1 MAKLGE
7 GLKFKYQPIW
17 EQAPIDM
24 QFHYYETA
32 EDGTKV
38 LKIHEENF
46 KLISNI
52 QELKEFGEKCRDKV
66 IGFDTET
73 TGLSYGIDKI
83 VGFSLSLDSFSG
95 VYVPIRHKEQLI
107 IEKEEN
113 QTDENGAILYT
124 KAGKAKT
131 KKVKEVHLKESP
143 ENLDPKEAL
152 DVLYDILISAKR
164 VLAHNAEFDL
174 NVLKFEGYDINKIK
188 FFDTLILPYLFDP
201 EATALA
207 GLKALEKRVLGRTV
221 PEFKEV
227 LGKQYENFSLVAP
240 KDGYVYACH
249 DKETEVLTEHGWV
262 KWEAYNGIDKLATI
276 NLDNDALEYQS
287 PTKIYKYI
295 YNGEMECCNSTSIDY
310 CVTPNHN
317 MVTIPSAQCSNGK
330 ITRNYKLVKANELD
344 SLEYMQIMLY
354 DEIITVPVKK
364 SDRFIKPYND
374 YVYCAEVPNHTLIT
388 RRNGKTLVS
397 GNCCDTSG
405 VVGIYEKMYP
415 AVRQLLK
422 KCKDIINIDGKP
434 YDVLSKDNQMV
445 KVFVDYYGH
454 CRIIINR
461 QKAIKYKEQLTK
473 ERDEV
478 VKQIY
483 AYFDKGIFNL
493 SSSSKEFKETM
504 ASKDIYTGV
513 LTDKKQPSYSKN
525 AAVEMRRNINKIKE
539 CLDNWKTIEV
549 IKGKVSKKG
558 LGFQLCQAIEL
569 YGKPYFNIKSTVN
582 TLTVKGKNNEPVD
595 LRMFWLTIKH
605 MHKKETEKLDI
616 LTLIHRNNSLN
627 KALNSYVDKLT
638 QVDDCVMHYRLK
650 GTKSGRLSS
659 GNGSKTDKKRNQ
671 YYIDLNAQ
679 NLTKPAS
686 SYYVAEECKNT
697 DTDEEDDNTVLGW
710 KFTPVDK
717 DYAMEHLEDK
727 YIVEGQDSGITIRGC
742 LEAPKGEVIQSII
755 PASEVADKEGFEP
768 STDEEVYEVEM
779 DNGTII
785 KCCDNTVF
793 KVKVKGQVMY
803 MPFKDIKHDSNAE
816 ILEE

>member
-17 EQAPIDM
+17 EQAPTDM

-32 EDGTKV
+32 EDGTKI

-113 QTDENGAILYT
+113 QVDENGAILYT

-131 KKVKEVHLKESP
+131 KKVKEIHLKESP

-201 EATALA
+201 EATSLA

-240 KDGYVYACH
+240 KDGYVYAC
-249 DKETEVLTEHGWV
+249 
-262 KWEAYNGIDKLATI
+262 
-276 NLDNDALEYQS
+276 
-287 PTKIYKYI
+287 
-295 YNGEMECCNSTSIDY
+295 
-310 CVTPNHN
+310 
-317 MVTIPSAQCSNGK
+317 
-330 ITRNYKLVKANELD
+330 
-344 SLEYMQIMLY
+344 
-354 DEIITVPVKK
+354 
-364 SDRFIKPYND
+364 
-374 YVYCAEVPNHTLIT
+374 
-388 RRNGKTLVS
+388 
-397 GNCCDTSG
+397 CDTSG

-422 KCKDIINIDGKP
+422 KCKNVINIDGKP
-434 YDVLSKDNQMV
+434 YDVLSRDNQMV
-445 KVFVDYYGH
+445 KIFVDYYGH

-513 LTDKKQPSYSKN
+513 LTDKKQPSYSKS

-549 IKGKVSKKG
+549 IKGKISKKG

-582 TLTVKGKNNEPVD
+582 TLTVKGKNNEPMD

-686 SYYVAEECKNT
+686 SYYVAEECTNN
-697 DTDEEDDNTVLGW
+697 DIDEEDDNTVLGW

-742 LEAPKGEVIQSII
+742 LEAPKGEIIKSII
-755 PASEVADKEGFEP
+755 PASEVINEEGFE
-768 STDEEVYEVEM
+768 SCTDEEVYEVEM
-779 DNGTII
+779 DNGTVI

-816 ILEE
+816 IME

>member
-32 EDGTKV
+32 EDGTKI

-113 QTDENGAILYT
+113 QVDENGAILYT

-131 KKVKEVHLKESP
+131 KKVKEIHLKESP

-201 EATALA
+201 EATSLA

-240 KDGYVYACH
+240 KDGYVYAC
-249 DKETEVLTEHGWV
+249 
-262 KWEAYNGIDKLATI
+262 
-276 NLDNDALEYQS
+276 
-287 PTKIYKYI
+287 
-295 YNGEMECCNSTSIDY
+295 
-310 CVTPNHN
+310 
-317 MVTIPSAQCSNGK
+317 
-330 ITRNYKLVKANELD
+330 
-344 SLEYMQIMLY
+344 
-354 DEIITVPVKK
+354 
-364 SDRFIKPYND
+364 
-374 YVYCAEVPNHTLIT
+374 
-388 RRNGKTLVS
+388 
-397 GNCCDTSG
+397 CDTSG

-422 KCKDIINIDGKP
+422 KCKNVINIDGKP
-434 YDVLSKDNQMV
+434 YDVLSRDNQMV
-445 KVFVDYYGH
+445 KIFVDYYGH

-513 LTDKKQPSYSKN
+513 LTDKKQPSYSKS

-582 TLTVKGKNNEPVD
+582 TLTVKGKNNEPMD

-686 SYYVAEECKNT
+686 SYYVAEECTNN
-697 DTDEEDDNTVLGW
+697 DIDEEDDNTVLGW

-755 PASEVADKEGFEP
+755 PASEVINEEGFE
-768 STDEEVYEVEM
+768 SCTDEEVYEVEM
-779 DNGTII
+779 DNGTVI

-803 MPFKDIKHDSNAE
+803 MPFKDIKNDSNAE
-816 ILEE
+816 IME